1 MNTITAPGGLHR
13 DFLEARL
20 PAWLKHAQA
29 RDLTHL
35 RDTQVDAQYS
45 HTAQASWFS
54 NASAAHQRAL
64 LAAQARLRHSK
75 RGLAG
80 LLKGLKGI
88 TEFAE
93 PLLKARLKADHGLEL
108 DVNTAQWTQVTRT
121 WYGNGRWQRL
131 GFSSQSLLQAALQ
144 NFPEGA
150 QSGVEAYLSLDGQHE
165 VANEVMGKPAAIT
178 FTQPIALQPAQ
189 FARVCHDLD
198 LGRRYQEHLQ
208 GVYDVPLSSSRI
220 RYRSIE
226 VYKELLRVQAYI
238 AAMKSELSP
247 AALDSV
253 LAWLDGDTAARY
265 AAGPL
270 SIEQLSLYGVPL
282 SNAWLLRGGAGEDGR
297 RPVIVYMPGA
307 ALYPLKEYASLRAFT
322 DDLRISLG
330 QRGYQQLVCSYVPK
344 AQEVAFAERLRTHLY
359 TYYSTVYDSQLD
371 PAANLKLASQPI
383 AGDFLKWQQDQH
395 LRTLKADAKVLI
407 VPSADVDAQASAA
420 RWAYWESWGES
431 ALNVMALFVPAL
443 VPVMALVMAE
453 QMMLDAVDGAQDWSN
468 GDRDAAW
475 RHLRAL
481 ALNVAA
487 AAGLAAAGAVTVSM
501 LRSHTLDQLV
511 KVTLPSGAQRLWRP
525 QLAPY
530 ARAVDLAEQVPDA
543 AGLYTVDGQRYAR
556 IDEQAYPVAQR
567 DDGQW
572 QIVPREPDAY
582 HPLLSSNGQGAWR
595 AQGEQPLQWNRRQLL
610 RRLGPLTDGLSDG
623 QLVEAAQASGT
634 SEAQLRQVHVDQT
647 PAPPA
652 LADILQRMQL
662 DRQVDRLVAQVRSG
676 GGTGSEQGYLPPL
689 AVQLPHW
696 PGRVIEVFAGPEP
709 WGASKV
715 YGRLAFPEG
724 LPIKLTRDELYAGT
738 LPEKIL
744 AAFDE
749 AAAQQ
754 VFGDAVAPRQRLQ
767 ALRDK
772 LAERAEAS
780 RASLKESLAQA
791 ARGPRSRAMQRLQ
804 RDFPLLT
811 DAAATQVVKGAT
823 SAELRML
830 EQTPGRL
837 SLRLAEQARAF
848 RGVLRTSRALDG
860 MRAATRASLDSDRLA
875 LRYMEQLPGWTG
887 DVRLELTELHLHGK
901 ALDAV
906 GPTEGV
912 VKTLVRAEGYRV
924 FDAEGHELGIS
935 HDIYGAL
942 LKALPDSERLALGF
956 AIGDSQRLR
965 AALTARALDARE
977 LAAQWFGETLPRP
990 WFKGPTV
997 LAQGAGYR
1005 LSGDAQATAAA
1016 VGGRYSP
1023 ELVGRT
1029 RSLYPAMDD
1038 AAAIEWLDA
1047 LERGEA
1053 ELLTW
1058 LEQRSADLR
1067 QLRSELD
1074 AWVAVPQSVAV
1085 GADRVI
1091 LIPTDSLRTA
1101 ADEIERAFRRQTPQV
1116 TSDDGLVVGHAMNLS
1131 GIRLSKLPN
1140 LSVDMSHVVS
1150 VKLARMS
1157 LVQVPDAFLRNFTAL
1172 RWLDL
1177 HGNRLAQVP
1186 EAVGRC
1192 PRLTKLFL
1200 HGNRL
1205 TMAAADQG
1213 IITAL
1218 RHLKILTLEGN
1229 LLGAPPD
1236 LSGLTDLRLLSLRRT
1251 GITGWPRGIF
1261 ELERLVQVDMRNN
1274 AIAHIPE
1281 EVLAPSVDRE
1291 PAVRAVNAATSLEGN
1306 PLNADSRLRL
1316 RAYRQ
1321 RTGLDFGIGNLET
1334 QREVA
1339 VSANSAAQ
1347 WLVGTPATDVVAQET
1362 VWVALMAEEGSSD
1375 FFEVLASLRGSA
1387 EYQRAY
1393 RDLKARVWHVVE
1405 SAAQNSRLR
1414 EELFELAAHPDTCA
1428 DGILMVFNN
1437 LELRVLVSEAG
1448 AASSQAGAEYRLMNL
1463 AHGLFRLEQVE
1474 RIALDAIKAR
1484 RAAQR
1489 GVDEVEVR
1497 LAFRTG
1503 LAQALELPGQ
1513 PRHMNFRE
1521 IAGITQADLDKAEA
1535 EVLAAQT
1542 PEALKASLLQRDFWM
1557 DFLRVQYRERFDTI
1571 NAPYFARLDALDADK
1586 AAMSD
1591 RLYLDR
1597 VEKIRSR
1604 RLADE
1609 HRLAESL
1616 TVTLWN
1622 AQPAQVTRL

>member
-1 MNTITAPGGLHR
+1 MNHMSPPGGLHR
-13 DFLEARL
+13 TFLEARL
-20 PAWLKHAQA
+20 PAWLKYATAH
-29 RDLTHL
+29 DLTRL

-45 HTAQASWFS
+45 PTGQAHWFS
-54 NASAAHQRAL
+54 NASVEHQRAL
-64 LAAQARLRHSK
+64 LAAQDRLRHSK

-93 PLLKARLKADHGLEL
+93 PLLKARLKADHGLDL
-108 DVNTAQWTQVTRT
+108 DVNTAQWTEVTRT

-131 GFSSQSLLQAALQ
+131 GFRSQSLLQAALQ
-144 NFPEGA
+144 NFPESA
-150 QSGVEAYLSLDGQHE
+150 QSDVEAYLSLNGEHG
-165 VANEVMGKPAAIT
+165 VVNEEMGKPAAIS
-178 FTQPIALQPAQ
+178 FAQPIALQPAQ

-198 LGRRYQEHLQ
+198 LGRRYQAHLQ

-226 VYKELLRVQAYI
+226 VYKELLRVQAYL
-238 AAMKSELSP
+238 ASMKSELSP

-253 LAWLDGDTAARY
+253 VAWLDGDTAARY

-270 SIEQLSLYGVPL
+270 SIEQLSMFGVPL
-282 SNAWLLRGGAGEDGR
+282 GNAWLLRGGAGEDGR

-330 QRGYQQLVCSYVPK
+330 QRGYQQLLCSYVPK

-371 PAANLKLASQPI
+371 PAANLQLASQPI
-383 AGDFLKWQQDQH
+383 GGDFFKWQQDRH
-395 LRTLKADAKVLI
+395 LLTLKADAKALI
-407 VPSADVDAQASAA
+407 VPSADVDARASAA
-420 RWAYWESWGES
+420 RWAYWENWGES
-431 ALNVMALFVPAL
+431 ALNVAALFVPAL
-443 VPVMALVMAE
+443 GPVMALVMAE
-453 QMMLDAVDGAQDWSN
+453 QMIMDAVDGAQAWSN

-481 ALNVAA
+481 ALNAAA
-487 AAGLAAAGAVTVSM
+487 AAGLAAAGAVTVGL
-501 LRSHTLDQLV
+501 LRSSTLDQLV

-525 QLAPY
+525 ELAPY

-543 AGLYTVDGQRYAR
+543 AGLYTVGDQRYVR
-556 IDEQAYPVAQR
+556 IDEQVYAVAQR
-567 DDGQW
+567 ADGQW
-572 QIVPREPDAY
+572 QVVPRDADAY
-582 HPLLSSNGQGAWR
+582 HPLLSSNGRGAWR

-610 RRLGPLTDGLSDG
+610 RRLGPLTDGLGDM

-652 LADILQRMQL
+652 LADILHRMQL

-676 GGTGSEQGYLPPL
+676 VGTGSEQGYLPPL

-696 PGRVIEVFAGPEP
+696 PARVIEVFAGPEP
-709 WGASKV
+709 WGASRV
-715 YGRLAFPEG
+715 YGRQAFPEG
-724 LPIKLTRDELYAGT
+724 LSIKLTQDELYAGM

-749 AAAQQ
+749 SAARQ
-754 VFGDAVAPRQRLQ
+754 VFGDAVAPRERLQ
-767 ALRDK
+767 ALRDQ
-772 LAERAEAS
+772 LAERAEAG

-791 ARGPRSRAMQRLQ
+791 ARGPRAIAVRRLQ

-811 DAAATQVVKGAT
+811 DEAAAQLRNGAT
-823 SAELRML
+823 STESDLL

-837 SLRLAEQARAF
+837 SLRLAEQARAL
-848 RGVLRTSRALDG
+848 RGLLRTSRALDG

-875 LRYMEQLPGWTG
+875 LRYLEQLPGWTG
-887 DVRLELTELHLHGK
+887 RVRLQFAEGHLDGK
-901 ALDAV
+901 PLDAV
-906 GPTEGV
+906 GSADGV
-912 VKTLVRAEGYRV
+912 VKTLVRAEGYQV
-924 FDAEGHELGIS
+924 FDAEGHELGLS
-935 HDIYGAL
+935 RDIYGAL
-942 LKALPDSERLALGF
+942 LQALPDSERLALGF

-965 AALTARALDARE
+965 AALTARALDARL
-977 LAAQWFGETLPRP
+977 LAARLFGETLPRP
-990 WFKGPTV
+990 WFRGPAV
-997 LAQGAGYR
+997 LAQGTGYR
-1005 LSGDAQATAAA
+1005 LSGDAQAAAA

-1023 ELVGRT
+1023 ALVGRT

-1091 LIPTDSLRTA
+1091 LIPADSLRTA

-1116 TSDDGLVVGHAMNLS
+1116 TSGDGLVVGHAMDLS
-1131 GIRLSKLPN
+1131 GIRLSALPR

-1157 LVQVPDAFLRNFTAL
+1157 LEQVPDAFLRNFTAL

-1205 TMAAADQG
+1205 TLAGADQQ
-1213 IITAL
+1213 IIAAL
-1218 RHLKILTLEGN
+1218 RHLKILTLEAN
-1229 LLGAPPD
+1229 PLGAPLD
-1236 LSGLTDLRLLSLRRT
+1236 LSALADLRLLSLRRT
-1251 GITGWPRGIF
+1251 GIHGWPRGIF
-1261 ELERLVQVDMRNN
+1261 ELERLVQLDMRNN

-1291 PAVRAVNAATSLEGN
+1291 PAVRAVNAVTSLEGN
-1306 PLNADSRLRL
+1306 PLDADSRLRL

-1321 RTGLDFGIGNLET
+1321 RTGLDLGIGDLET

-1347 WLVGTPATDVVAQET
+1347 WLVGTPATDVVAQEA

-1375 FFEVLASLRGSA
+1375 FFEVLAGLRSSA

-1393 RDLKARVWHVVE
+1393 RDLKARVWRVVE

-1609 HRLAESL
+1609 RRLAESL